1 MLGMRPHRTV
11 GVGCVLALA
20 LVAIGNAGAA
30 DPTGRRTIV
39 LGRSVD
45 GRQIV
50 AVETGDFDESR
61 RALVVGCIHGNERA
75 GIAIAKRLVR
85 QTPPA
90 ELDLWIIPVLNPDGA
105 AAGSRGNARGVD
117 LNRNFPWRWRP
128 LAGVYYSGRQPLSE
142 PESRVAYRLI
152 SDLNPQVSIWFH
164 QHLDVVDESGGTIT
178 LERRFAQLV
187 GLRLAR
193 LPRDPGSV
201 VDWENH
207 RDAASTAF
215 VVELPARTLGPS
227 TASRFAHAVL
237 AVASA
242 PSQ

>member
-1 MLGMRPHRTV
+1 MLGMCSRIL

-20 LVAIGNAGAA
+20 LAATGSAAAA
-30 DPTGRRTIV
+30 DPAGSRTVV

-45 GRQIV
+45 RRPIV
-50 AVETGDFDESR
+50 AVETGDFDASR
-61 RALVVGCIHGNERA
+61 RALVVGCIHGNEQA
-75 GIAIAKRLVR
+75 GIAIARRLIR
-85 QTPPA
+85 RAPPA
-90 ELDLWIIPVLNPDGA
+90 ELDLWIIPVLNPDGV

-128 LAGVYYSGRQPLSE
+128 LTGVYYSGRQPLSE

-152 SDLNPQVSIWFH
+152 SELKPRVSIWFH
-164 QHLDVVDESGGTIT
+164 QHLDVVDESGGAIN

-187 GLRLAR
+187 GLRLVR

-207 RDAASTAF
+207 RDLTSTAF
-215 VVELPARTLGPS
+215 VVELPAGTLGAS
-227 TASRFAHAVL
+227 TTSRFVRAVL

-242 PSQ
+242 RSQ